1 MQSQKIGKKNNVNIF
16 GRKETKEQ
24 KKESGSCLRSPML
37 NIAEPK
43 VD

>member
-16 GRKETKEQ
+16 GRKKTKEE
-24 KKESGSCLRSPML
+24 KKESGSCLML